1 MLVLFIDRRI
11 HGGSSGTHRD
21 SADVEVTKSHSK
33 EHMARARC
41 IVDLSQQILSK
52 VLGMLVDCDRKVYDA
67 EESDIYSSSSTY
79 RALQLS
85 GVCRRFRSI
94 LLDMPGAWAVVT
106 PKQPGRAF
114 LTMCAK
120 RSMDKGLRL
129 FLNLFLDS
137 LSSATK
143 LVRNL
148 VLDYAVCTV
157 NYIST
162 RVKFHSKL
170 WARGE
175 EDEVVQHMAK
185 LNISTLKTLNISYLE
200 PFKFDSISG
209 ANLNEQAAD
218 GPENNANDTQDDRGS
233 DNIRSELNLTI
244 EMEL

>member
-1 MLVLFIDRRI
+1 MLVLFIDCRI

-21 SADVEVTKSHSK
+21 RDSADDEVTNSHSK
-33 EHMARARC
+33 EHMSRARC
-41 IVDLSQQILSK
+41 IKVVDLSQQILSN
-52 VLGMLVDCDRKVYDA
+52 VLGMLVDCDRKVYDE

-85 GVCRRFRSI
+85 GICRRFRSI

-129 FLNLFLDS
+129 FLGPYKDS
-137 LSSATK
+137 PVVK

-148 VLDYAVCTV
+148 VLDHSVCTV
-157 NYIST
+157 NSIST
-162 RVKFHSKL
+162 RVKFYSR
-170 WARGE
+170 ARGE
-175 EDEVVQHMAK
+175 EDEVMQRLAK
-185 LNISTLKTLNISYLE
+185 LNISALKALNISYLE

-209 ANLNEQAAD
+209 ANLNE
-218 GPENNANDTQDDRGS
+218 
-233 DNIRSELNLTI
+233 
-244 EMEL
+244 

>member
-1 MLVLFIDRRI
+1 MLVLFVDRRI

-21 SADVEVTKSHSK
+21 SADVEVTKSDSK

-41 IVDLSQQILSK
+41 IVDLSQQILSN
-52 VLGMLVDCDRKVYDA
+52 VLGMLVDCDRKVYEA
-67 EESDIYSSSSTY
+67 EESDIDNSSSTH

-129 FLNLFLDS
+129 FFKLDS
-137 LSSATK
+137 SASK

-148 VLDYAVCTV
+148 VSRLCCLYGQLH
-157 NYIST
+157 
-162 RVKFHSKL
+162 FHESQVSFQFV
-170 WARGE
+170 G
-175 EDEVVQHMAK
+175 
-185 LNISTLKTLNISYLE
+185 
-200 PFKFDSISG
+200 SG
-209 ANLNEQAAD
+209 
-218 GPENNANDTQDDRGS
+218 
-233 DNIRSELNLTI
+233 
-244 EMEL
+244 